1 MAFDFATTDRYE
13 IGSAVVTAYPFTMA
27 CWFYVDSLATGRT
40 LLCFGPSGATA
51 TTQRIGLNST
61 SVFAQSENAGT
72 AESASTTVAPTTG
85 VWAHAA
91 GVFAGN
97 TDRRAFL
104 NGGSK
109 GTNTVS
115 VTFSTAI
122 NRTVIAQRLRSGTYS
137 LGMDGRIAECA
148 IWNEALSDDDVYSL
162 SRGYRPSLIRPENL
176 VLYVP
181 LIRDVLDLSDGKTL
195 TVTGT
200 PAVIEHPKRYG

>member
-27 CWFYVDSLATGRT
+27 CWFYADSLSAART
-40 LLCFGPSGATA
+40 LMCLGPASAAAAQQRIYVISTELGANSEGGGTNAIA
-51 TTQRIGLNST
+51 TT
-61 SVFAQSENAGT
+61 
-72 AESASTTVAPTTG
+72 TTAPTTG
-85 VWAHAA
+85 VWSHAA
-91 GVFAGN
+91 GVFASA

-109 GTNTVS
+109 GTNATS

-122 NRTVIAQRLRSGTYS
+122 NRTIIAQRLRSNVYAQ
-137 LGMDGRIAECA
+137 GMDGRLAECA

-195 TVTGT
+195 TATGT